1 MKRVLL
7 TGMSGTG
14 KSSVLAELR
23 ARGFK
28 TVDTDDGGWT
38 EQVEVAANA
47 GSAPAM
53 EWLWREDLMARLL
66 STEDA
71 DVLFVSGAARNQTK
85 FYPRFDH
92 IVLLTAPVP
101 VMIERLTRRTN
112 NRMEGIP
119 PSWPKSSASSRPSS
133 PRCGEPRISRS
144 TPASRSTRSSRRSST
159 ACSDRRPNGTGRSR
173 AGTYARHRQ
182 ALARTSLRCARSIF
196 GRRTS
201 TAG

>member
-14 KSSVLAELR
+14 KSSVLAELQ

-38 EQVEVAANA
+38 EQVEVLAKA
-47 GSAPAM
+47 GNAPAM

-71 DVLFVSGAARNQTK
+71 EVLFVSGAARNQTK

-92 IVLLTAPVP
+92 IVLLSAPVP
-101 VMIERLTRRTN
+101 VMTERLAKRTN
-112 NRMEGIP
+112 NPYGKDPAELAEILGFKQTVEPALRRAADLEIDTSIP
-119 PSWPKSSASSRPSS
+119 LDEVVAKILERVL
-133 PRCGEPRISRS
+133 RS
-144 TPASRSTRSSRRSST
+144 TP
-159 ACSDRRPNGTGRSR
+159 
-173 AGTYARHRQ
+173 
-182 ALARTSLRCARSIF
+182 
-196 GRRTS
+196 
-201 TAG
+201 